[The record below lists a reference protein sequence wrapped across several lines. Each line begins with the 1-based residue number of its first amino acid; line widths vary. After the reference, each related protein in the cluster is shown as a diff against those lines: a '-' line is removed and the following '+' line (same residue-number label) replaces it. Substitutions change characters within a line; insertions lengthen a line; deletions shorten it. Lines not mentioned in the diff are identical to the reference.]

1 METRR
6 REANKTGELTEMA
19 TEKEI
24 TVSIIAAKGQGKS
37 VFLASELNK
46 LKKGIL
52 IDTIGVF
59 DPRSRFKTAVVPNS
73 SYFESP
79 AAYIKT
85 DKKPKKSVIDFSGF
99 IGSELVE
106 KMDVLAAY
114 IYQNIPNM
122 PVLIDEVAD
131 IMPLQGG
138 SKELHRLIK
147 NGRNHGNKPFVFAT
161 QRPQNM
167 NKNIFDLCDVFFVSM
182 QRAPRTVEYIADL
195 ADLRGDKEFV
205 KKIKSLKQREFLRYD
220 GVKID
225 SYRVPIYK
233 YAFKQ

>member
-1 METRR
+1 
-6 REANKTGELTEMA
+6 MA

-46 LKKGIL
+46 LKKGVL

-59 DPRSRFKTAVVPNS
+59 DPRSPYKTAVIPNS
-73 SYFESP
+73 SYFETP
-79 AAYIKT
+79 TAYIDTKN
-85 DKKPKKSVIDFSGF
+85 KPKKSVIDLSQF
-99 IGSELVE
+99 IGTEIIE
-106 KMDVLAAY
+106 EMDVLSAY
-114 IYQNIPNM
+114 IYKNIPNM

-131 IMPLQGG
+131 IMPLMGG
-138 SKELHRLIK
+138 SNELHRLIK
-147 NGRNHGNKPFVFAT
+147 NGRNHGNRPFVFAT

-167 NKNIFDLCDVFFVSM
+167 NKNIFDLCDVFYISM
-182 QRAPRTVEYIADL
+182 QRAPRTVDYISNLVDL
-195 ADLRGDKEFV
+195 KGDKDFI

-220 GVKID
+220 GIKTS
-225 SYRVPIYK
+225 SYRVPLYK

>member
-1 METRR
+1 MV
-6 REANKTGELTEMA
+6 

-73 SYFESP
+73 SYFETP
-79 AAYIKT
+79 TAYINTK
-85 DKKPKKSVIDFSGF
+85 KKPKKSVIDFSRF
-99 IGSELVE
+99 IGNEVIKE
-106 KMDVLAAY
+106 MDTLAAY
-114 IYQNIPNM
+114 IYQNVPNM

-167 NKNIFDLCDVFFVSM
+167 NKNIFDLCDVFFISM
-182 QRAPRTVEYIADL
+182 QRAPRTVEYISNL
-195 ADLRGDKEFV
+195 VDLRGDKSFSQ
-205 KKIKSLKQREFLRYD
+205 KIKGLKRREFLKYD
-220 GVKID
+220 GEKI
-225 SYRVPIYK
+225 STYRVPVYK

>member
-1 METRR
+1 MV
-6 REANKTGELTEMA
+6 TEND
-19 TEKEI
+19 I

-37 VFLASELNK
+37 VFLASELDK
-46 LKKGIL
+46 LKKGLL

-59 DPRSRFKTAVVPNS
+59 DPRSRFKTAVIPSS

-79 AAYIKT
+79 TAYIQT

-99 IGSELVE
+99 IGSELIE
-106 KMDVLAAY
+106 EMDVLSAY

-131 IMPLQGG
+131 IMPLHGG
-138 SKELHRLIK
+138 SKDLHRLIK

-161 QRPQNM
+161 QRPQNT

-195 ADLRGDKEFV
+195 VDLRGDKDFV

-220 GVKID
+220 GLKTT
-225 SYRVPIYK
+225 SYRVPLYK